1 MAISKYL
8 RKVKTAVS
16 ESAHNNGLKRVK
28 QNEVK
33 KEWEKICEPQP
44 KKERQS
50 YGNYEKLKQGEISMW
65 GIIYNIRP
73 TAMEIWHFWTYS
85 MWKKNYKEA
94 KLRLTSELNESYF
107 KGRKYKASRLWCQL
121 QQCNCNC

>member
-16 ESAHNNGLKRVK
+16 KSAHNNGLKRVK

-33 KEWEKICEPQP
+33 KELEKICEPQP
-44 KKERQS
+44 KKKRQS
-50 YGNYEKLKQGEISMW
+50 YGNYEKLKQEEISMW

-73 TAMEIWHFWTYS
+73 TAMEIWHF
-85 MWKKNYKEA
+85 
-94 KLRLTSELNESYF
+94 
-107 KGRKYKASRLWCQL
+107 
-121 QQCNCNC
+121 